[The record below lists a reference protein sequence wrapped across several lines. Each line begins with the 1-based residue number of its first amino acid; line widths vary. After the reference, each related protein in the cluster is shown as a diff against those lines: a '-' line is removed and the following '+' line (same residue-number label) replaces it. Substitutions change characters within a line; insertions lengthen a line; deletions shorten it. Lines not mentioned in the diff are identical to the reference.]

1 MRAMS
6 SPELFKEARHLPVAE
21 RLELIDQLIDSVET
35 DSAQTLSPELESELD
50 RRYRAFLAR
59 PDEGEPW
66 EVVRE
71 KIQRNL
77 DAARTRRQA

>member
-1 MRAMS
+1 MS
-6 SPELFKEARHLPVAE
+6 SPELFKEAWHLPVAE

-35 DSAQTLSPELESELD
+35 DSAQALSPELESQLD

-59 PDEGEPW
+59 PEEGEPW

-71 KIQRNL
+71 RIQRNL
-77 DAARTRRQA
+77 DAVRTRRQP

>member
-1 MRAMS
+1 MS

-35 DSAQTLSPELESELD
+35 DSAQALPPEIESELD

-71 KIQRNL
+71 RIQRNL

>member
-1 MRAMS
+1 MTIMS
-6 SPELFKEARHLPVAE
+6 STDLFKAARHLPVAE

-35 DSAQTLSPELESELD
+35 DSTQILSSELESELD
-50 RRYRAFLAR
+50 GRYRAFLAK
-59 PDEGEPW
+59 PEEGEPW

-77 DAARTRRQA
+77 DAARTHRQA